1 MPAVDGALLTV
12 VYLLFQATGLA
23 SSIHAILNTRT
34 AQGAI
39 AWVVSLNTMPL
50 LTVPIYWVF
59 GRSRFE
65 GYVNAL
71 KDHSL
76 LMAEEQQQA
85 HESFARFVVEGPEHF
100 PEYRAIRRLSLS
112 PFLRGNRV
120 ELLVDGEQTYRSI
133 EEGIRRARSYILFQ
147 FYILRADATG
157 TRFMDLLAEKVREGV
172 QVHVLYDEIGSY
184 ELPEEWLRRYRDAGI
199 PVVPFNTTRKP
210 SNRFQINFRNHRKI
224 VVVDGR
230 EAWLGGLNVGDEYLG
245 ADPRL
250 SPWRD
255 THLRIEGPAALVAQS
270 LFWSDW
276 YWADGSLLRHLNW
289 QPRAADDAE
298 GGGQDVLI
306 LGSGPADELE
316 TASLFFT
323 TVLNAAR
330 RRIWIATP
338 YFIPDEAT
346 QVSLSL
352 ALLRG
357 AEVRILTP
365 RINDNWFVRH
375 AANVYLSQFS
385 RLGARIHFYEEGFMH
400 QKVVLV
406 DDSLALIG
414 TVNFDNRS
422 FRLNFEVTGAV
433 ADRAFAARV
442 EAMLRAD
449 LERSTEVERMELQQ
463 APFTERLKARACA
476 LLAPV
481 L

>member
-1 MPAVDGALLTV
+1 MLTALL
-12 VYLLFQATGLA
+12 LLFQAVGFL

-39 AWVVSLNTMPL
+39 AWVVSLNTLPV
-50 LTVPIYWVF
+50 LTVPVYWVF

-71 KDHSL
+71 KDHDL
-76 LMAEEQQQA
+76 FMAGEREAA
-85 HESFARFVVEGPEHF
+85 HRSFQKFVLEGPDHF
-100 PEYRAIRRLSLS
+100 PEYRAIRRLSFS

-120 ELLVDGEQTYRSI
+120 HLLVDGQATYDDL
-133 EEGIRRARSYILFQ
+133 EAGIRRAESYVLFQ
-147 FYILRADATG
+147 FYILRADRSG
-157 TRFMDLLAEKVREGV
+157 TRFMDLLAEKVHQGV
-172 QVHVLYDEIGSY
+172 SVHVLYDEIGSY
-184 ELPEEWLRRYRDAGI
+184 ELPSAWLERYREKGVRAI
-199 PVVPFNTTRKP
+199 PFNTTRGP
-210 SNRFQINFRNHRKI
+210 RNRFQLNFRNHRKI

-230 EAWLGGLNVGDEYLG
+230 EAWVGGLNIGDEYLG

-255 THLRIEGPAALVAQS
+255 THLRMEGPAALVAQS
-270 LFWSDW
+270 IFWSDW
-276 YWADGSLLRHLNW
+276 YWADQVLLRHLSW
-289 QPRAADDAE
+289 EPQEADGE
-298 GGGQDVLI
+298 EGGQDILV

-323 TVLNAAR
+323 TLINAAR
-330 RRIWIATP
+330 KRIWIATP
-338 YFIPDEAT
+338 YFVPDEAT
-346 QVSLSL
+346 QVALSL

-357 AEVRILTP
+357 VEVRILVP
-365 RINDNWFVRH
+365 RRNDNWFVHH
-375 AANVYLSQFS
+375 AALVYLSRFS
-385 RLGARIHFYEEGFMH
+385 TMGALVHYYEEGFMH

-406 DDSLALIG
+406 DDKVALVG

-433 ADRAFAARV
+433 ADRKFAA
-442 EAMLRAD
+442 
-449 LERSTEVERMELQQ
+449 EVERMLQRDLARSSRLGRFELDQ
-463 APFTERLKARACA
+463 APFLQRLKARACA